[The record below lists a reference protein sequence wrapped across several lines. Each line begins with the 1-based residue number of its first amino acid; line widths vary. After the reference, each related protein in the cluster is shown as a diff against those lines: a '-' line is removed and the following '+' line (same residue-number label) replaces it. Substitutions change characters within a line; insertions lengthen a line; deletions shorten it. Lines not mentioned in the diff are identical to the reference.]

1 MVKPSFSSA
10 LLVLFALLTL
20 SVSARSVPRQ
30 TSTSTPSRNS
40 TTSSTSSR
48 NATTSSSSSKKDP
61 CAALCDR
68 AATVLETACPN
79 GQADKNPVPCGCI
92 NAFSTA
98 QEKCSRCRLSYSE
111 SEAELARDAAETSDT
126 FTTFR
131 SLCIKAGASIR
142 NIDVDDIDLVNTL
155 STSTSAVTTLQ
166 IETPFSIFDESFP
179 NFITAVCI
187 NPDTITAK
195 QCIIGGINWTR
206 CPNGDV
212 AGLLV
217 RVAAYLANLLLG
229 IIIMFSPAESATAV
243 WTQLLTVYSLLI
255 SGLIAIGS
263 SSLSRFH
270 SSLTIFL
277 VMSPLSSTLVVYAIQ
292 GFCGRKH
299 RLDNI
304 LSGRREHLLPRLLV
318 ISYAVLSLFIVIYNS
333 AASTSHFS
341 PNPCE
346 GDDVYT
352 SAAAVFANLLFVP
365 YAGLVGVLLVINNL
379 VQLGAGGVIVV
390 YSILALA
397 PFIILVCTLIYT
409 IIKQKA
415 LLSREFRMQPNRWKI
430 WVTWDVIG
438 EQYPFFHFC
447 GVFLVPMIYW
457 VIFNEL
463 QTFGT
468 PDNIFAVSFGQILAL
483 FVILPPLWQV
493 IFMAPGAWKWF
504 LNLSIICAM
513 TGRPRA
519 APGITRIDTLE
530 EGMIPEK
537 PASEPVRF

>member
-10 LLVLFALLTL
+10 LLVLFALLTF

-30 TSTSTPSRNS
+30 TSSTSTSSRNS

-48 NATTSSSSSKKDP
+48 NATTSSSSSKKDDP
-61 CAALCDR
+61 CATLCDR

-92 NAFSTA
+92 NTFSTA
-98 QEKCSRCRLSYSE
+98 QEKCSRCRLSYSD
-111 SEAELARDAAETSDT
+111 SEAELARDAAETKDT

-142 NIDVDDIDLVNTL
+142 NIDVDDIDLAKTL
-155 STSTSAVTTLQ
+155 TASSAVTTVQ

-187 NPDTITAK
+187 N
-195 QCIIGGINWTR
+195 CIIGGINWIR

-229 IIIMFSPAESATAV
+229 III
-243 WTQLLTVYSLLI
+243 I
-255 SGLIAIGS
+255 GLIAIGS

-277 VMSPLSSTLVVYAIQ
+277 VMSPLSSTLVVYAIL

-318 ISYAVLSLFIVIYNS
+318 IAYAVLSLFIVIYNS

-346 GDDVYT
+346 GEDAYT

-365 YAGLVGVLLVINNL
+365 YAGLVGVLLVINL
-379 VQLGAGGVIVV
+379 FVQSGGASGIFVV
-390 YSILALA
+390 YALLALA
-397 PFIILVCTLIYT
+397 PFIIIMCTLIYT
-409 IIKQKA
+409 LIKQKV

-493 IFMAPGAWKWF
+493 IHMAPGAWKWF

-530 EGMIPEK
+530 EGMVPEK